1 MIIIGHFRVPP
12 GLRIKTRL
20 SAQPLIWKRFF
31 ILMQIKLISQERLW
45 TWPLFES
52 EGLWNSEV
60 AYYVDKVWK
69 KSMKWYWRLFMA
81 IFKDFYSGSKKSIHD
96 CTITCSFSP
105 HPWFTTLHIIRAA
118 YLNMLLLNFYPCRD
132 IINALKLLTDHY
144 YVTDI
149 WKKFGRYSVEVNA
162 TTIPDG
168 QECFQFHVS
177 SR

>member
-1 MIIIGHFRVPP
+1 
-12 GLRIKTRL
+12 
-20 SAQPLIWKRFF
+20 
-31 ILMQIKLISQERLW
+31 
-45 TWPLFES
+45 
-52 EGLWNSEV
+52 
-60 AYYVDKVWK
+60 
-69 KSMKWYWRLFMA
+69 MA

-168 QECFQFHVS
+168 QESFQFHVS